1 MQQNNKALAPILY
14 IPHGGGPLPLLGEPG
29 HTLLVEFLS
38 HIHLQFAKPKAI
50 LLISAHY
57 EASIPTV
64 LSGAKPSLF
73 YDYYNFPP
81 AAYEVQYPASGDTDL
96 AQQIVELLGAQGI
109 QAGKDAERGFDH
121 GMFVPLKLMYPDAD
135 IPCVELSLLED
146 MDPAKHIAM
155 GKAIASLRERGVL
168 ILGSGSSYHNMQRP
182 RPGLDPSHEALLHFD
197 QWLIETCTNET
208 LSRDIREQRLLHW
221 LDAPHARFCHPREE
235 HLLPL
240 HVCLGAALEDRHNDA
255 GAAELVFNGPMM
267 GRELQAFLWR

>member
-1 MQQNNKALAPILY
+1 MNNDSQVLAPVLY

-29 HTLLVEFLS
+29 HAFLVEFLS
-38 HIHLQFAKPKAI
+38 HIHLQFNKPTAI
-50 LLISAHY
+50 LVISAHY

-64 LSGAKPSLF
+64 LSGANPSLY

-81 AAYEVQYPASGDTDL
+81 EAYQIQYPALGDAAL
-96 AQQIVELLGAQGI
+96 AQNIIELLA
-109 QAGKDAERGFDH
+109 AKDIKAVMDNKRGFDH

-135 IPCVELSLLED
+135 IPCVELSLLDD

-155 GKAIASLRERGVL
+155 GKAIAALRKEGVL

-182 RPGLDPSHEALLHFD
+182 LPGIDPSSEELLQFD
-197 QWLIETCTNET
+197 QWLIETCTDKS
-208 LSRDIREQRLLHW
+208 LSKDAREQRLLHW

-240 HVCLGAALEDRHNDA
+240 HICLGTALEDSKS
-255 GAAELVFNGPMM
+255 GVAELVFNAPMM